1 MIQRIQTL
9 YLVLVFLLTLF
20 LVYNNPIY
28 AEFTSVSESKTITT
42 QMKFWSQTVDNKI
55 TTSPDV
61 SYKFLN
67 LILIAVVISLSIYSI
82 FLYKTR
88 KKQLKIVVTAIFASI
103 LILMIFILDYLMVLS
118 SYGEDLKANSIN
130 LNFNWMVGVVVLL
143 ILAYRSILSDERK
156 LKGLDR
162 LR

>member
-28 AEFTSVSESKTITT
+28 AELTTISESKTITT
-42 QMKFWSQTVDNKI
+42 QMKFWSQTVDNSI
-55 TTSPDV
+55 SLSPDV

-67 LILIAVVISLSIYSI
+67 LILISVVISLSIYSI
-82 FLYKTR
+82 FLYKRR
-88 KKQLKIVVTAIFASI
+88 KRQLKIVVTGIFTSI

-118 SYGEDLKANSIN
+118 SCGEELVANSMN
-130 LNFNWMVGVVVLL
+130 LNFNWMVGVVILL
-143 ILAYRSILSDERK
+143 ILAYRSILSDEKK
-156 LKGLDR
+156 LKGIDR

>member
-28 AEFTSVSESKTITT
+28 AELTTISESKTITT
-42 QMKFWSQTVDNKI
+42 QMKFWSQTVDNSI
-55 TTSPDV
+55 SLSPDV

-67 LILIAVVISLSIYSI
+67 LILISVVISLSIYSI
-82 FLYKTR
+82 FLYKRR
-88 KKQLKIVVTAIFASI
+88 KRQLKIVVTGIFTSI

-118 SYGEDLKANSIN
+118 SYGEELVANSMN
-130 LNFNWMVGVVVLL
+130 LNFNWMVGVVILL
-143 ILAYRSILSDERK
+143 ILAYRSILSDEKK
-156 LKGLDR
+156 LKGIDR

>member
-28 AEFTSVSESKTITT
+28 AELTTISESKTITT
-42 QMKFWSQTVDNKI
+42 QMKFWSQTVDNSI
-55 TTSPDV
+55 SLSPDV

-67 LILIAVVISLSIYSI
+67 LILISVVISLSIYSI
-82 FLYKTR
+82 FLFKRR
-88 KKQLKIVVTAIFASI
+88 KKQLKIVVTAIFTSI

-118 SYGEDLKANSIN
+118 SCGEELIANSMN
-130 LNFNWMVGVVVLL
+130 LNFNWMVGLVILL
-143 ILAYRSILSDERK
+143 ILAYRSILSDEKK
-156 LKGLDR
+156 LKGIDR

>member
-28 AEFTSVSESKTITT
+28 AELTTISESKTITT
-42 QMKFWSQTVDNKI
+42 QMKFWSQTVDNSI
-55 TTSPDV
+55 SLSPDV

-67 LILIAVVISLSIYSI
+67 LILISVVISLSIYSI
-82 FLYKTR
+82 FLYKRR
-88 KKQLKIVVTAIFASI
+88 KRQLKIVVTGIFTSI

-118 SYGEDLKANSIN
+118 SCGEELIANSMN
-130 LNFNWMVGVVVLL
+130 LNFNWMVGVVILL
-143 ILAYRSILSDERK
+143 ILAYRSILSDEKK
-156 LKGLDR
+156 LKGIDR

>member
-28 AEFTSVSESKTITT
+28 AELTTISESKTITT
-42 QMKFWSQTVDNKI
+42 QMKFWSQTVDNSI
-55 TTSPDV
+55 SLSPDV

-67 LILIAVVISLSIYSI
+67 LILISVVISLSIYSI
-82 FLYKTR
+82 FLYKRR
-88 KKQLKIVVTAIFASI
+88 KRQLKIVVTGIFTSI

-118 SYGEDLKANSIN
+118 SYGEELVANSMN

-143 ILAYRSILSDERK
+143 ILAYRSILSDEKK
-156 LKGLDR
+156 LKGIDR

>member
-28 AEFTSVSESKTITT
+28 AELTTISESKTITT
-42 QMKFWSQTVDNKI
+42 QMKFWSQTVDNSI
-55 TTSPDV
+55 SLSPDV

-67 LILIAVVISLSIYSI
+67 LILISVVISLSIYSI
-82 FLYKTR
+82 FLYKRR
-88 KKQLKIVVTAIFASI
+88 KRQLKIVVTGIFTSI

-118 SYGEDLKANSIN
+118 SYGEELVANSMN
-130 LNFNWMVGVVVLL
+130 LNFNWMVGVVILL
-143 ILAYRSILSDERK
+143 ILAYRSILSDEKK
-156 LKGLDR
+156 LKCIDR

>member
-9 YLVLVFLLTLF
+9 FLVLVFLLTLF
-20 LVYNNPIY
+20 LVYNNPVY

-55 TTSPDV
+55 TLSPDV

-82 FLYKTR
+82 FLYKSR
-88 KKQLKIVVTAIFASI
+88 KKQLKIVVTAIFSSI

-162 LR
+162 VR

>member
-28 AEFTSVSESKTITT
+28 AELTTISESKTITT
-42 QMKFWSQTVDNKI
+42 QMKFWSQTVDNSI
-55 TTSPDV
+55 SLSPDV

-67 LILIAVVISLSIYSI
+67 LILISVVISLSIYSI
-82 FLYKTR
+82 FLFKRR
-88 KKQLKIVVTAIFASI
+88 KRQLKIVVTGIFTSI

-118 SYGEDLKANSIN
+118 SYGEELVANSMN
-130 LNFNWMVGVVVLL
+130 LNFNWMVGVVILL
-143 ILAYRSILSDERK
+143 ILAYRSILSDEKK
-156 LKGLDR
+156 LKGIDR

>member
-28 AEFTSVSESKTITT
+28 AELTTISESKTITT
-42 QMKFWSQTVDNKI
+42 QMKFWSQTVDNSI
-55 TTSPDV
+55 SLSPDV

-67 LILIAVVISLSIYSI
+67 LILISVVISLSIYSI
-82 FLYKTR
+82 FLYKRR
-88 KKQLKIVVTAIFASI
+88 KKQLKIVVTAIFTSI
-103 LILMIFILDYLMVLS
+103 LILMIFILDYRMVMS
-118 SYGEDLKANSIN
+118 SCGEELIANSMN

-143 ILAYRSILSDERK
+143 ILAYRSILSDEK
-156 LKGLDR
+156 TLKGIDR
-162 LR
+162 IR

>member
-20 LVYNNPIY
+20 LVYYNPIY
-28 AEFTSVSESKTITT
+28 AEFTTVSESKTITT
-42 QMKFWSQTVDNKI
+42 QMKFWSQKVDNSI
-55 TTSPDV
+55 SVSPDV

-67 LILIAVVISLSIYSI
+67 LILISVVISLSIYSI
-82 FLYKTR
+82 FLYKSR
-88 KKQLKIVVTAIFASI
+88 KKQLKIVVTGIFTAI

-118 SYGEDLKANSIN
+118 SCGEELVASSMN
-130 LNFNWMVGVVVLL
+130 LNFNWMVGIVILL
-143 ILAYRSILSDERK
+143 ILAYRSILSDEKK
-156 LKGLDR
+156 LKGIDR

>member
-28 AEFTSVSESKTITT
+28 AELTTISEAKTITT
-42 QMKFWSQTVDNKI
+42 QMKFWSQTVDNSI
-55 TTSPDV
+55 SLSPDI

-67 LILIAVVISLSIYSI
+67 LILISVVISLSIYSI
-82 FLYKTR
+82 FLYKRR
-88 KKQLKIVVTAIFASI
+88 KRQLKIVVTGIFTSI

-118 SYGEDLKANSIN
+118 SCGEELVANSMN
-130 LNFNWMVGVVVLL
+130 LNFNWMVGVVILL
-143 ILAYRSILSDERK
+143 ILAYRSILSDEKK
-156 LKGLDR
+156 LKGIDR

>member
-28 AEFTSVSESKTITT
+28 AELTTISESKTITT
-42 QMKFWSQTVDNKI
+42 QMKFWSQTVDNSI
-55 TTSPDV
+55 SLSPDV

-67 LILIAVVISLSIYSI
+67 LILISVVISLSIYSI
-82 FLYKTR
+82 FLYKRR
-88 KKQLKIVVTAIFASI
+88 KKQLKIVVSAIFTSI
-103 LILMIFILDYLMVLS
+103 LILMIFILDYLMVMS
-118 SYGEDLKANSIN
+118 SCGEELIANSMN

-143 ILAYRSILSDERK
+143 ILAYRSILSDEK
-156 LKGLDR
+156 TLKGIDR
-162 LR
+162 IR

>member
-20 LVYNNPIY
+20 LVYYNPIY
-28 AEFTSVSESKTITT
+28 AEFTTVSGSKTVTT
-42 QMKFWSQTVDNKI
+42 QMKFWSQTVDNSI
-55 TTSPDV
+55 SLSPDV

-67 LILIAVVISLSIYSI
+67 LILISVVISLSIYSI
-82 FLYKTR
+82 FLYKRR
-88 KKQLKIVVTAIFASI
+88 KKQLKIVVTGIFTSI

-118 SYGEDLKANSIN
+118 SCGEELIANSMN
-130 LNFNWMVGVVVLL
+130 LNFNWMVGIVILL
-143 ILAYRSILSDERK
+143 ILAYRSILSDEKK
-156 LKGLDR
+156 LKGIDR